1 MTLAPAAVERLR
13 FLARVADKEARKAT
27 LTDRNLKTLTLSNVS
42 YSSLLA
48 EGKAVTGKRE
58 GDSE

>member
-1 MTLAPAAVERLR
+1 MTLAPAAIERLR
-13 FLARVADKEARKAT
+13 FLARVTDEEARKAT

-42 YSSLLA
+42 YLSLLA

-58 GDSE
+58 GVSE